1 MGRKQMRGG
10 ETGRGEEGKRW
21 GLGTSRRMNMECP
34 WNDGNAQ
41 AHPLYDGNDGGDES
55 RVMRL
60 VDGGRAIY

>member
-1 MGRKQMRGG
+1 MGAGDLKKDGHGM
-10 ETGRGEEGKRW
+10 
-21 GLGTSRRMNMECP
+21 SMEWT

-55 RVMRL
+55 RVMWL